1 MPVYMLNLPNTITLT
16 RIALVIVFTVAL
28 SIDSVAPMLSRAPMD
43 AIPYSGWF
51 VPLNAGLCIALWAFV
66 VGAISDFFDG
76 HLARKYNLV
85 TNFGKLMDP
94 LADKVLVMS
103 AMLCFVSR
111 GIAPAW
117 IVIVILTREFLVT
130 SLRLIAA
137 GEGTVIAADKWGKI
151 KTVTQMI
158 WIIYTIVLLFVISI
172 GIFDYFPTMEIA
184 VFGWL
189 LSELLM
195 YASTFFTLL
204 SGFNYVYKNRQLLFS
219 DM

>member
-1 MPVYMLNLPNTITLT
+1 MNLPNKLT
-16 RIALVIVFTVAL
+16 MLRIILVPFFVLFMSIGSTPVNLFLALVI
-28 SIDSVAPMLSRAPMD
+28 
-43 AIPYSGWF
+43 
-51 VPLNAGLCIALWAFV
+51 FV
-66 VGAISDFFDG
+66 VASLTDLFDG
-76 HLARKYNLV
+76 KIARQYGLV

-103 AMLCFVSR
+103 AMLCFVSS
-111 GIAPAW
+111 GLAPAW

-151 KTVTQMI
+151 KTVTQMT
-158 WIIYTIVLLFVISI
+158 WIIWTILWIFVINI
-172 GIFDYFPTMEIA
+172 GIFDHLPEMGIT
-184 VFGWL
+184 VLGWI
-189 LSELLM
+189 LSDILM

>member
-1 MPVYMLNLPNTITLT
+1 MNLPNKLT
-16 RIALVIVFTVAL
+16 MLRIILVPFFVLFMSIGASAANLFVALVIFIVASL
-28 SIDSVAPMLSRAPMD
+28 TDML
-43 AIPYSGWF
+43 
-51 VPLNAGLCIALWAFV
+51 
-66 VGAISDFFDG
+66 DG
-76 HLARKYNLV
+76 KIARKYGLV

-103 AMLCFVSR
+103 AMLCFVSA
-111 GIAPAW
+111 GLAPAW

-158 WIIYTIVLLFVISI
+158 WIIWTILWIFVINLGVFNDSPEM
-172 GIFDYFPTMEIA
+172 GA
-184 VFGWL
+184 ALFGWL
-189 LSELLM
+189 LSDILM

>member
-1 MPVYMLNLPNTITLT
+1 MNLPNKLT
-16 RIALVIVFTVAL
+16 MLRIILVPFFVLFMSIGATATNLFIALVI
-28 SIDSVAPMLSRAPMD
+28 
-43 AIPYSGWF
+43 
-51 VPLNAGLCIALWAFV
+51 FV
-66 VGAISDFFDG
+66 VASLTDMLDG
-76 HLARKYNLV
+76 KIARKYGLV

-103 AMLCFVSR
+103 AMLCFVSA
-111 GIAPAW
+111 GLAPAW

-158 WIIYTIVLLFVISI
+158 WIIWTILW
-172 GIFDYFPTMEIA
+172 IFIINLGVFNDSPEMGTA
-184 VFGWL
+184 LFGWL
-189 LSELLM
+189 LSDILM

>member
-1 MPVYMLNLPNTITLT
+1 MNLPNKLT
-16 RIALVIVFTVAL
+16 MLRIILVPFFVLFMSIGTTATNLFIALVI
-28 SIDSVAPMLSRAPMD
+28 
-43 AIPYSGWF
+43 
-51 VPLNAGLCIALWAFV
+51 FV
-66 VGAISDFFDG
+66 VASLTDMLDG
-76 HLARKYNLV
+76 KIARKYGLV

-103 AMLCFVSR
+103 AMLCFVSA
-111 GIAPAW
+111 GLAPAW

-158 WIIYTIVLLFVISI
+158 WIIWTILW
-172 GIFDYFPTMEIA
+172 IFIINLGVFNDSPEMGA
-184 VFGWL
+184 ALFGWL
-189 LSELLM
+189 LSDILM

>member
-1 MPVYMLNLPNTITLT
+1 MNLPNKLT
-16 RIALVIVFTVAL
+16 MLRIILVPFFVLFMSIKTSAINLFIALIVF
-28 SIDSVAPMLSRAPMD
+28 SVASLTDML
-43 AIPYSGWF
+43 
-51 VPLNAGLCIALWAFV
+51 
-66 VGAISDFFDG
+66 DG
-76 HLARKYNLV
+76 KIARKYGLV

-103 AMLCFVSR
+103 AMLCFVSANL
-111 GIAPAW
+111 APAW

-158 WIIYTIVLLFVISI
+158 WIIWTIFWLFVIAT
-172 GIFDYFPTMEIA
+172 GIFNGSDDHSVA
-184 VFGWL
+184 VIGYL
-189 LSELLM
+189 LSDILM

>member
-1 MPVYMLNLPNTITLT
+1 MLKLDKVGVSMKFKDMNLPNKLT
-16 RIALVIVFTVAL
+16 MLRILLVPVFVLFMSIGATPLNLFLALVI
-28 SIDSVAPMLSRAPMD
+28 
-43 AIPYSGWF
+43 F
-51 VPLNAGLCIALWAFV
+51 VIASLT
-66 VGAISDFFDG
+66 DLFDG
-76 HLARKYNLV
+76 KIARKYGLV

-103 AMLCFVSR
+103 AMLCFVSSDL
-111 GIAPAW
+111 APAW

-158 WIIYTIVLLFVISI
+158 WIIWTLVLLFAISI
-172 GIFDYFPTMEIA
+172 GIFDYLPEMGLTAI
-184 VFGWL
+184 GWL
-189 LSELLM
+189 LSDLLM

>member
-1 MPVYMLNLPNTITLT
+1 MNLPNKLT
-16 RIALVIVFTVAL
+16 MLRIILVPFFVLFMSIGATPLNLFIALVI
-28 SIDSVAPMLSRAPMD
+28 
-43 AIPYSGWF
+43 
-51 VPLNAGLCIALWAFV
+51 FV
-66 VGAISDFFDG
+66 VASLTDMLDG
-76 HLARKYNLV
+76 KIARKYGLV

-103 AMLCFVSR
+103 AMLCFVSA
-111 GIAPAW
+111 GLAPAW

-151 KTVTQMI
+151 KTVTQMV
-158 WIIYTIVLLFVISI
+158 WIIWTILWIFIINLGVFNDYTEMGPAL
-172 GIFDYFPTMEIA
+172 
-184 VFGWL
+184 FGWL
-189 LSELLM
+189 LSDLLM

-204 SGFNYVYKNRQLLFS
+204 SGFNYVYKNKQLLFS

>member
-1 MPVYMLNLPNTITLT
+1 MNLPNKLT
-16 RIALVIVFTVAL
+16 MLRIILVPFFVFFMSMEYSVGNLVIATVIFTAASL
-28 SIDSVAPMLSRAPMD
+28 TDML
-43 AIPYSGWF
+43 
-51 VPLNAGLCIALWAFV
+51 
-66 VGAISDFFDG
+66 DG
-76 HLARKYNLV
+76 KIARKYGLV

-103 AMLCFVSR
+103 AMLCFISIGV
-111 GIAPAW
+111 APAW

-137 GEGTVIAADKWGKI
+137 GEGVVIAADKWGKI

-158 WIIYTIVLLFVISI
+158 WIIWTLFWLFAPEAGLIPSSF
-172 GIFDYFPTMEIA
+172 G
-184 VFGWL
+184 VFGNL
-189 LSELLM
+189 LTVALM
-195 YASTFFTLL
+195 YASLFFTLL

>member
-1 MPVYMLNLPNTITLT
+1 MNLPNKLT
-16 RIALVIVFTVAL
+16 MLRIILVPFFVLFMSIESSAVNLFIALIIF
-28 SIDSVAPMLSRAPMD
+28 SVASLTDML
-43 AIPYSGWF
+43 
-51 VPLNAGLCIALWAFV
+51 
-66 VGAISDFFDG
+66 DG
-76 HLARKYNLV
+76 KIARKYGLV

-103 AMLCFVSR
+103 AMLCFVSA
-111 GIAPAW
+111 GLAPAW

-158 WIIYTIVLLFVISI
+158 WIIWTILWLCVIAT
-172 GIFDYFPTMEIA
+172 GIFNGSNNNGVA
-184 VFGWL
+184 VIGYL
-189 LSELLM
+189 ISDILM

>member
-1 MPVYMLNLPNTITLT
+1 MNLPNTLT
-16 RIALVIVFTVAL
+16 MLRIILVPFFVLSMSIEASAMNLFIALIIF
-28 SIDSVAPMLSRAPMD
+28 SVASLTDML
-43 AIPYSGWF
+43 
-51 VPLNAGLCIALWAFV
+51 
-66 VGAISDFFDG
+66 DG
-76 HLARKYNLV
+76 KIARKYGLV
-85 TNFGKLMDP
+85 TNFGKLMDQ

-103 AMLCFVSR
+103 AMLCFVSEDL
-111 GIAPAW
+111 APAW

-158 WIIYTIVLLFVISI
+158 WIIWTILW
-172 GIFDYFPTMEIA
+172 IFIINLGVFNDSPEMGA
-184 VFGWL
+184 ALFGWL
-189 LSELLM
+189 LSDILM

>member
-1 MPVYMLNLPNTITLT
+1 MNLPNKLT
-16 RIALVIVFTVAL
+16 MLRIILVPFFVLFMSIGATATNLFIALVI
-28 SIDSVAPMLSRAPMD
+28 
-43 AIPYSGWF
+43 
-51 VPLNAGLCIALWAFV
+51 FV
-66 VGAISDFFDG
+66 VASLTDMLDG
-76 HLARKYNLV
+76 KIARKYGLV

-103 AMLCFVSR
+103 AMLCFVSA
-111 GIAPAW
+111 GLAPAW

-151 KTVTQMI
+151 KTVTQML
-158 WIIYTIVLLFVISI
+158 WIIWTILW
-172 GIFDYFPTMEIA
+172 IFIINLGVFNDSPEMGATL
-184 VFGWL
+184 FGWL
-189 LSELLM
+189 LSDILM

>member
-1 MPVYMLNLPNTITLT
+1 MNLPNKLT
-16 RIALVIVFTVAL
+16 MLRIILVPFFVLFMSIGASAVNLFIALVIFIVASL
-28 SIDSVAPMLSRAPMD
+28 TDML
-43 AIPYSGWF
+43 
-51 VPLNAGLCIALWAFV
+51 
-66 VGAISDFFDG
+66 DG
-76 HLARKYNLV
+76 KIARKYGLV

-103 AMLCFVSR
+103 AMLCFVSA
-111 GIAPAW
+111 GLAPAW

-151 KTVTQMI
+151 KTVTQML
-158 WIIYTIVLLFVISI
+158 WIIWTILW
-172 GIFDYFPTMEIA
+172 IFIINLGVFNDSPEMGA
-184 VFGWL
+184 ALFGWL
-189 LSELLM
+189 LSDILM